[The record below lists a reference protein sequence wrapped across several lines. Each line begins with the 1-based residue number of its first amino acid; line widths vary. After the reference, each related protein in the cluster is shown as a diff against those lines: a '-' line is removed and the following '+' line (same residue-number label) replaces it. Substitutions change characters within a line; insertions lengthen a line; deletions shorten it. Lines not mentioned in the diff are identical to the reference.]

1 MNTRIYALCR
11 AYFVGIAILCS
22 VVTTSMAQIATTANA
37 IPSATSSTVTT
48 TTISLT
54 TSATAAPKS
63 IKPPKRV
70 PSKALRIFLETRNV
84 VARPEGYETL
94 LTIEQDG
101 AMTFEWHTVSGKRK
115 SVTAQLKPKELK
127 ELLKTLDAKK
137 FMEGQPYSTV
147 GYADWMQSISI
158 EKDEKEKTLRMM
170 IDYRKRTPEAINK
183 VIQDQLGEVLT
194 KDIWNFIASVRVIND
209 RFKWSGQ

>member
-11 AYFVGIAILCS
+11 AFILGMTILCGFS
-22 VVTTSMAQIATTANA
+22 AMSIAQTATT
-37 IPSATSSTVTT
+37 PSSVTT
-48 TTISLT
+48 TTTSLT
-54 TSATAAPKS
+54 TSATVAPKS
-63 IKPPKRV
+63 VKPPKRI

-94 LTIEQDG
+94 LTIEENG

-127 ELLKTLDAKK
+127 DLLKTLDAKK

-147 GYADWMQSISI
+147 GYADWMQSLSI

-170 IDYRKRTPEAINK
+170 IDYKKRTPEAVNK
-183 VIQDQLGEVLT
+183 VIQDQLGEPLT
-194 KDIWNFIASVRVIND
+194 KDIWAFIAAVRALND